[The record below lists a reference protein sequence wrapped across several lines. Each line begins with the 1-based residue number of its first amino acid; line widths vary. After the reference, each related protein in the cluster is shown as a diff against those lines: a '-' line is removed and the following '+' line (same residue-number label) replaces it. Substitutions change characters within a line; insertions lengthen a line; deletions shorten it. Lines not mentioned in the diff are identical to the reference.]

1 MIDNLFKLK
10 DIKFKNI
17 LDIENLEINENVV
30 TIVKGE
36 SGSGKS
42 TMLKLLNNI
51 ISPNSGVVMYN
62 GVDVN
67 DINPIT
73 LRREVIMQSQFPN
86 IFPGNVRENLNIIF
100 TLRGEEGLDDEK
112 LLKALEIVNLKKD
125 LTDDAQNLSGG
136 EKTRLSIARLFLVV
150 PEVFLLDEPG
160 ASLDSKTEEILMN
173 NVISEIKRRNKT
185 LIYISHSENQ
195 ESISD
200 EIITMKDGR
209 VISHER

>member
-1 MIDNLFKLK
+1 MFKLK

-17 LDIENLEINENVV
+17 LDIENLEIHENVV

-51 ISPNSGVVMYN
+51 ISPDSGVVMYN

-73 LRREVIMQSQFPN
+73 LRRDVIMQSQFPN

-136 EKTRLSIARLFLVV
+136 EKTRLSIARLFLVE

-173 NVISEIKRRNKT
+173 NVISEIKKRNKT
-185 LIYISHSENQ
+185 LIFISHSDNPEM
-195 ESISD
+195 IAD
-200 EIITMKDGR
+200 EIITMKNGK
-209 VISHER
+209 VLSHER

>member
-1 MIDNLFKLK
+1 MFLLK
-10 DIKFKNI
+10 DIKFKNV

-30 TIVKGE
+30 TVVKGE

-51 ISPNSGVVMYN
+51 ISPDSGIVMYN

-73 LRREVIMQSQFPN
+73 LRREVIMQSQFPT
-86 IFPGNVRENLNIIF
+86 IFSGNVRENLNIIF
-100 TLRGEEGLDDEK
+100 TLRGEEGLSDEK
-112 LLKALEIVNLKKD
+112 LLKAMEIVNLKKD
-125 LTDDAQNLSGG
+125 LNDDAQNLSGG
-136 EKTRLSIARLFLVV
+136 EKTRLSIARLFLVS

-173 NVISEIKRRNKT
+173 NVIAEIKKKNKT
-185 LIYISHSENQ
+185 LIFISHSKNPEI
-195 ESISD
+195 ISD
-200 EIITMKDGR
+200 EIITLKDGR
-209 VISHER
+209 VLSHER

>member
-1 MIDNLFKLK
+1 MFKLK

-17 LDIENLEINENVV
+17 LDIENLDINENVV

-51 ISPNSGVVMYN
+51 VSPDSGVVMYN

-125 LTDDAQNLSGG
+125 LIDDAQNLSGG
-136 EKTRLSIARLFLVV
+136 EKTRLSIARLFLVE

-173 NVISEIKRRNKT
+173 NVISEIKKRNKT
-185 LIYISHSENQ
+185 LIFISHSDNPEM
-195 ESISD
+195 IAD
-200 EIITMKDGR
+200 EIITMKNGK
-209 VISHER
+209 VLSHEC

>member
-1 MIDNLFKLK
+1 MFKLK

-17 LDIENLEINENVV
+17 LDIENLEIHENVV

-51 ISPNSGVVMYN
+51 ISPDSGVVMYN

-73 LRREVIMQSQFPN
+73 LRRDVIMQSQFPN

-100 TLRGEEGLDDEK
+100 TLRGEEELDDEK

-136 EKTRLSIARLFLVV
+136 EKTRLSIARLFLVE

-185 LIYISHSENQ
+185 LIYISHSDTPEM
-195 ESISD
+195 IAD
-200 EIITMKDGR
+200 EIITMKNGK
-209 VISHER
+209 VLSHEC

>member
-1 MIDNLFKLK
+1 MFKLK

-17 LDIENLEINENVV
+17 LDIENLEIHENVV

-51 ISPNSGVVMYN
+51 ISPDSGVVMYN
-62 GVDVN
+62 GIDVN

-136 EKTRLSIARLFLVV
+136 EKTRLSIARLFLVE

-173 NVISEIKRRNKT
+173 NVISEIKKRNKT
-185 LIYISHSENQ
+185 LIFISHSDNPEM
-195 ESISD
+195 IAD
-200 EIITMKDGR
+200 EIITMKNGK
-209 VISHER
+209 VLSHEC

>member
-1 MIDNLFKLK
+1 MFLLK

-30 TIVKGE
+30 TVVKGE

-51 ISPNSGVVMYN
+51 ISPDSGIVMYN

-73 LRREVIMQSQFPN
+73 LRREVIMQSQFPT
-86 IFPGNVRENLNIIF
+86 IFPGNVRENLNFIF
-100 TLRGEEGLDDEK
+100 TLRGEEGLSDEK
-112 LLKALEIVNLKKD
+112 LLKSMEIVNLKKD
-125 LTDDAQNLSGG
+125 LNDDAQNLSGG
-136 EKTRLSIARLFLVV
+136 EKTRLSIARLFLVK
-150 PEVFLLDEPG
+150 PDVFLLDEPG

-173 NVISEIKRRNKT
+173 NVIAEIKKRNKT
-185 LIYISHSENQ
+185 LVFISHSENP
-195 ESISD
+195 EIISD
-200 EIITMKDGR
+200 DIITLKDGR

>member
-1 MIDNLFKLK
+1 MFKLK

-17 LDIENLEINENVV
+17 LDIENLEIHENVV

-51 ISPNSGVVMYN
+51 ISPDSGVVMYN

-73 LRREVIMQSQFPN
+73 LRRDVIMQSQFPN

-112 LLKALEIVNLKKD
+112 LLKAMEIVNLKKD

-136 EKTRLSIARLFLVV
+136 EKTRLSIARLFLVE
-150 PEVFLLDEPG
+150 PEVFLLDEPS

-173 NVISEIKRRNKT
+173 NVIAQIKKRNKS
-185 LIYISHSENQ
+185 LIFISHSDNPEM
-195 ESISD
+195 IAD
-200 EIITMKDGR
+200 EIITMKNGK
-209 VISHER
+209 VLSHEC

>member
-1 MIDNLFKLK
+1 MFLLK
-10 DIKFKNI
+10 NIKFKNI
-17 LDIENLEINENVV
+17 LDIENLEIKENVV
-30 TIVKGE
+30 TVVKGE

-51 ISPNSGVVMYN
+51 ISPDSGVVMYN

-73 LRREVIMQSQFPN
+73 LRREIIMQSQFPT

-100 TLRGEEGLDDEK
+100 TLRGEEGLGDEK
-112 LLKALEIVNLKKD
+112 LLEAMEIVNLKKD
-125 LTDDAQNLSGG
+125 LNDDAQNLSGG
-136 EKTRLSIARLFLVV
+136 EKTRLSIARLFLVE
-150 PEVFLLDEPG
+150 PDVFLLDEPG

-173 NVISEIKRRNKT
+173 NVITEIKKRHKT
-185 LIYISHSENQ
+185 LIFISHSENP
-195 ESISD
+195 EIISD

>member
-1 MIDNLFKLK
+1 MFKLK

-17 LDIENLEINENVV
+17 LDIENLEIHENVV

-51 ISPNSGVVMYN
+51 ISPDSGVVMYN

-73 LRREVIMQSQFPN
+73 LRRDVIMQSQFPN

-112 LLKALEIVNLKKD
+112 LLKAMEIVNLKKD

-136 EKTRLSIARLFLVV
+136 EKTRLSIARLFLVE

-173 NVISEIKRRNKT
+173 NVISEIKKRNKT
-185 LIYISHSENQ
+185 LIFISHSDNPEM
-195 ESISD
+195 IAD
-200 EIITMKDGR
+200 EIITMNNGK
-209 VISHER
+209 VLSHEC

>member
-1 MIDNLFKLK
+1 MFKLK

-17 LDIENLEINENVV
+17 LDIENLEIHENVV

-51 ISPNSGVVMYN
+51 ISPDSGVVMYN

-73 LRREVIMQSQFPN
+73 LRRDVIMQSQFPN

-136 EKTRLSIARLFLVV
+136 EKTRLSIARLFLVE

-185 LIYISHSENQ
+185 LIYISHSDNPEM
-195 ESISD
+195 ITD
-200 EIITMKDGR
+200 EIITMKNGR
-209 VISHER
+209 VLSHEC

>member
-1 MIDNLFKLK
+1 MFKLK

-17 LDIENLEINENVV
+17 LDIENLEIHENVV

-51 ISPNSGVVMYN
+51 ISPDSGVVMYN

-73 LRREVIMQSQFPN
+73 LRRDVIMQSQFPN

-136 EKTRLSIARLFLVV
+136 EKTRLSIARLFLVE

-173 NVISEIKRRNKT
+173 NVISEIKKRNKT
-185 LIYISHSENQ
+185 LIFISHSDNPEM
-195 ESISD
+195 ITD
-200 EIITMKDGR
+200 EIITMKNGK
-209 VISHER
+209 VLSHEC

>member
-1 MIDNLFKLK
+1 MFKLK

-17 LDIENLEINENVV
+17 LDIENLEIHENVV

-51 ISPNSGVVMYN
+51 ISPDSGVVMYN

-73 LRREVIMQSQFPN
+73 LRRDVIMQSQFPN
-86 IFPGNVRENLNIIF
+86 IFLGNVRENLNIIF

-136 EKTRLSIARLFLVV
+136 EKTRLSIARLFLVE

-173 NVISEIKRRNKT
+173 NVISEIKKRNKT
-185 LIYISHSENQ
+185 LIFISHSDNPEM
-195 ESISD
+195 ITD
-200 EIITMKDGR
+200 EIITMKNGK
-209 VISHER
+209 VLSHEC

>member
-1 MIDNLFKLK
+1 MFLLK

-30 TIVKGE
+30 TVVKGE

-51 ISPNSGVVMYN
+51 ISPDNGIVIYN

-67 DINPIT
+67 DISPIT
-73 LRREVIMQSQFPN
+73 LRREVIMQSQFPT

-100 TLRGEEGLDDEK
+100 TLRGEEGLADEK
-112 LLKALEIVNLKKD
+112 LLKAMEIVNLKKD
-125 LTDDAQNLSGG
+125 LNDDAQNLSGG
-136 EKTRLSIARLFLVV
+136 EKTRLSIARLFLVE
-150 PEVFLLDEPG
+150 PDVFLLDEPG

-173 NVISEIKRRNKT
+173 NVIAEIKKRNKT
-185 LIYISHSENQ
+185 LIFISHSENP
-195 ESISD
+195 EIISD
-200 EIITMKDGR
+200 EIITLKDGR
-209 VISHER
+209 VLSHERQ

>member
-1 MIDNLFKLK
+1 MFLLK

-30 TIVKGE
+30 TVVKGE

-51 ISPNSGVVMYN
+51 ISPDSGIVIYN

-67 DINPIT
+67 NINPIT
-73 LRREVIMQSQFPN
+73 LRREVIMQSQFPT

-100 TLRGEEGLDDEK
+100 TLRGEEGLADEK
-112 LLKALEIVNLKKD
+112 LLKAMEIVNLKKD
-125 LTDDAQNLSGG
+125 LNDDAQNLSGG
-136 EKTRLSIARLFLVV
+136 EKTRLSIARLFLVE
-150 PEVFLLDEPG
+150 PDVFLLDEPG

-173 NVISEIKRRNKT
+173 NVIAEIKKRNKT
-185 LIYISHSENQ
+185 LIFISHSENP
-195 ESISD
+195 EIISD
-200 EIITMKDGR
+200 EIITLKDGR
-209 VISHER
+209 VLSHERQ

>member
-1 MIDNLFKLK
+1 MFLLK

-30 TIVKGE
+30 TVVKGE

-42 TMLKLLNNI
+42 TMLKLLNNM
-51 ISPNSGVVMYN
+51 ISPDSGVVMYS
-62 GVDVN
+62 GVDVS

-73 LRREVIMQSQFPN
+73 LRREVIMQSQFPT

-100 TLRGEEGLDDEK
+100 TLRGEEGLGDEK
-112 LLKALEIVNLKKD
+112 LLNAMEIVNLKKD
-125 LTDDAQNLSGG
+125 LNDDAQNLSGG
-136 EKTRLSIARLFLVV
+136 EKTSLSIARLFLVR

-173 NVISEIKRRNKT
+173 NVIAEIKKRNKT
-185 LIYISHSENQ
+185 LIFISHSENP
-195 ESISD
+195 EIISD
-200 EIITMKDGR
+200 EIITLKDGR
-209 VISHER
+209 VISHERQ

>member
-1 MIDNLFKLK
+1 MFKLK

-17 LDIENLEINENVV
+17 LDIENLEIHENVV

-51 ISPNSGVVMYN
+51 ISPDSGVVMYN
-62 GVDVN
+62 GIDVN

-136 EKTRLSIARLFLVV
+136 EKTRLSIARLFLVE

-173 NVISEIKRRNKT
+173 NVISEIKKRNKT
-185 LIYISHSENQ
+185 LIFISHSDNPEM
-195 ESISD
+195 ITD
-200 EIITMKDGR
+200 EIITMKNGK
-209 VISHER
+209 VLSHEC

>member
-1 MIDNLFKLK
+1 MFKLK

-17 LDIENLEINENVV
+17 LDIENLEIHENVV

-51 ISPNSGVVMYN
+51 ISPDSGVVMYN
-62 GVDVN
+62 GIDVN

-136 EKTRLSIARLFLVV
+136 EKTRLSIARLFLVE

-173 NVISEIKRRNKT
+173 NVIAQIKKRNKT
-185 LIYISHSENQ
+185 LIFISHSDNPEM
-195 ESISD
+195 IAD
-200 EIITMKDGR
+200 EIITMKSGK
-209 VISHER
+209 VLSHEC

>member
-1 MIDNLFKLK
+1 MFLLK

-30 TIVKGE
+30 TVVKGE

-51 ISPNSGVVMYN
+51 ISPDSGIVMYN

-67 DINPIT
+67 DINTIT
-73 LRREVIMQSQFPN
+73 LRRDVIMQSQFPN
-86 IFPGNVRENLNIIF
+86 IFPGNVRENLNVIF
-100 TLRGEEGLDDEK
+100 TLRGEEGLGDEE
-112 LLKALEIVNLKKD
+112 LLKAMEIVNLKKD
-125 LTDDAQNLSGG
+125 LNDDAQNLSGG
-136 EKTRLSIARLFLVV
+136 EKTRLSIARLFLVE
-150 PEVFLLDEPG
+150 PDVFLLDEPG

-173 NVISEIKRRNKT
+173 NVITEIKKMNKT
-185 LIYISHSENQ
+185 LVFISHSENP
-195 ESISD
+195 EIISD
-200 EIITMKDGR
+200 EIITLKDGR

>member
-1 MIDNLFKLK
+1 MFKLK

-17 LDIENLEINENVV
+17 LDIENLEIHENVV

-51 ISPNSGVVMYN
+51 ISPDSGVVMYN

-73 LRREVIMQSQFPN
+73 LRRDVIMQSQFPN

-136 EKTRLSIARLFLVV
+136 EKTRLSIARLFLVE

-173 NVISEIKRRNKT
+173 NVISEIKKRNKT
-185 LIYISHSENQ
+185 LIYISHSDNPEM
-195 ESISD
+195 IAD
-200 EIITMKDGR
+200 EIITMKNGK
-209 VISHER
+209 VLSHEC

>member
-1 MIDNLFKLK
+1 MFKLK

-17 LDIENLEINENVV
+17 LDIENLEIHENVV

-51 ISPNSGVVMYN
+51 ISPDSGVVMYN

-136 EKTRLSIARLFLVV
+136 EKTRLSIARLFLVE

-173 NVISEIKRRNKT
+173 NVISEIKKRNKT
-185 LIYISHSENQ
+185 LIFISHSDNPEM
-195 ESISD
+195 IAD
-200 EIITMKDGR
+200 EIITMKNGK
-209 VISHER
+209 VLSHEC

>member
-1 MIDNLFKLK
+1 MFKLK

-17 LDIENLEINENVV
+17 LDIENLEIHENVV

-100 TLRGEEGLDDEK
+100 TLRGEEGLADEK
-112 LLKALEIVNLKKD
+112 LLKAMEIVNLKKD

-136 EKTRLSIARLFLVV
+136 EKTRLSIARLFLVE

-185 LIYISHSENQ
+185 LIYISHSDNPEM
-195 ESISD
+195 IAD
-200 EIITMKDGR
+200 EIITMKNGK
-209 VISHER
+209 VLSHEC

>member
-1 MIDNLFKLK
+1 MFKLK

-17 LDIENLEINENVV
+17 LDIENLEIHENVV

-67 DINPIT
+67 DINPIA

-100 TLRGEEGLDDEK
+100 TLRGEEWLDDEK
-112 LLKALEIVNLKKD
+112 LLKAMEIVNLKKD

-136 EKTRLSIARLFLVV
+136 EKTRLSIARLFLVE

-195 ESISD
+195 EMIAD
-200 EIITMKDGR
+200 EIITMKNGK
-209 VISHER
+209 VLSHEC

>member
-1 MIDNLFKLK
+1 MFLLK

-30 TIVKGE
+30 TVVKGE

-51 ISPNSGVVMYN
+51 ISPDSGIVMYN

-73 LRREVIMQSQFPN
+73 LRREVIMQSQFPT
-86 IFPGNVRENLNIIF
+86 IFPGNVRENLNVIF
-100 TLRGEEGLDDEK
+100 TLRGEEGLGDEK
-112 LLKALEIVNLKKD
+112 LLKAMEIVNLKKD
-125 LTDDAQNLSGG
+125 LNYDAQNLSGG
-136 EKTRLSIARLFLVV
+136 EKTRLSIARLFLVE
-150 PEVFLLDEPG
+150 PDVFLLDEPG

-173 NVISEIKRRNKT
+173 NVIAEIKKRNKT
-185 LIYISHSENQ
+185 LIFISHSANPEI
-195 ESISD
+195 ISD
-200 EIITMKDGR
+200 EIITLKDGR
-209 VISHER
+209 VVSHER

>member
-1 MIDNLFKLK
+1 MFKLK

-17 LDIENLEINENVV
+17 LDIENLEIHENVV

-51 ISPNSGVVMYN
+51 ISPDSGVVMYN

-73 LRREVIMQSQFPN
+73 LRRDVTMQSQFPN

-136 EKTRLSIARLFLVV
+136 EKTRLSIARLFLVE

-185 LIYISHSENQ
+185 LIYISHSDNPEM
-195 ESISD
+195 IAD
-200 EIITMKDGR
+200 EIITMKNGK
-209 VISHER
+209 VLSHEC

>member
-1 MIDNLFKLK
+1 MFLLK

-30 TIVKGE
+30 TVVKGE

-51 ISPNSGVVMYN
+51 ISPDSGIVMYN

-73 LRREVIMQSQFPN
+73 LRREVIMQSQFPT
-86 IFPGNVRENLNIIF
+86 IFPGNVRENLNVIF
-100 TLRGEEGLDDEK
+100 TLRGEEGLGDEE
-112 LLKALEIVNLKKD
+112 LLKAMEIVNLKKD
-125 LTDDAQNLSGG
+125 LNDDAQNLSGG
-136 EKTRLSIARLFLVV
+136 EKTRLSIARLFLVE
-150 PEVFLLDEPG
+150 PDVFLLDEPG

-173 NVISEIKRRNKT
+173 NVITEIKKMNKT
-185 LIYISHSENQ
+185 LVFISHSENP
-195 ESISD
+195 EIISD
-200 EIITMKDGR
+200 EIITLKDGR

>member
-1 MIDNLFKLK
+1 MFLLK

-30 TIVKGE
+30 TVVKGE

-51 ISPNSGVVMYN
+51 ISPDSGIVMYN
-62 GVDVN
+62 GVDVK

-73 LRREVIMQSQFPN
+73 LRREVIMQSQFPT
-86 IFPGNVRENLNIIF
+86 IFPGNVRENLNVIF
-100 TLRGEEGLDDEK
+100 TLRGEEGLSDEK
-112 LLKALEIVNLKKD
+112 LLKAMEIVNLKKD
-125 LTDDAQNLSGG
+125 LNDDAQNLSGG
-136 EKTRLSIARLFLVV
+136 EKTRLSIARLFLVE
-150 PEVFLLDEPG
+150 PDVFLLDEPG

-173 NVISEIKRRNKT
+173 NVITEIKKMNKT
-185 LIYISHSENQ
+185 LVFISHSENP
-195 ESISD
+195 EIISD
-200 EIITMKDGR
+200 EIITLKDGR

>member
-1 MIDNLFKLK
+1 MFKLK

-17 LDIENLEINENVV
+17 LDIENLEIHENVV

-51 ISPNSGVVMYN
+51 ISPDSGVVMYN

-73 LRREVIMQSQFPN
+73 LRRDVIMQSQFPN

-112 LLKALEIVNLKKD
+112 LLKALEIVNLKED

-136 EKTRLSIARLFLVV
+136 EKTRLSIARLFLVE

-173 NVISEIKRRNKT
+173 NVISEIKKRNKT
-185 LIYISHSENQ
+185 LIFISHSDNPEM
-195 ESISD
+195 ITD
-200 EIITMKDGR
+200 EIITMKNGK
-209 VISHER
+209 VLSHEC

>member
-1 MIDNLFKLK
+1 MFKLK

-17 LDIENLEINENVV
+17 LDIENLEIHENVV

-67 DINPIT
+67 DINPIA

-112 LLKALEIVNLKKD
+112 LLKAMEIVNLKKD

-136 EKTRLSIARLFLVV
+136 EKTRLSIARLFLVE

-195 ESISD
+195 EIIAD
-200 EIITMKDGR
+200 EIITMKNGK
-209 VISHER
+209 VLSHEC

>member
-1 MIDNLFKLK
+1 MFKLK

-30 TIVKGE
+30 TVVKGE

-51 ISPNSGVVMYN
+51 ISPDSGIVMYN
-62 GVDVN
+62 GVDVS

-73 LRREVIMQSQFPN
+73 LRREVIMQSQFPT
-86 IFPGNVRENLNIIF
+86 IFPGNVRENLNVIF
-100 TLRGEEGLDDEK
+100 TLRGEEGLSDEE
-112 LLKALEIVNLKKD
+112 LLKAMEIVNLKKD
-125 LTDDAQNLSGG
+125 LNDDAQNLSGG
-136 EKTRLSIARLFLVV
+136 EKTRLSIARLFLVE
-150 PEVFLLDEPG
+150 PDVFLLDEPG

-173 NVISEIKRRNKT
+173 NVIAEIKKRNKT
-185 LIYISHSENQ
+185 LVFISHSENP
-195 ESISD
+195 EIISD
-200 EIITMKDGR
+200 EIITLKDGM

>member
-1 MIDNLFKLK
+1 MFKLK

-17 LDIENLEINENVV
+17 LDIENLEIHENVV

-51 ISPNSGVVMYN
+51 VSPDSGVVMYN

-73 LRREVIMQSQFPN
+73 LRRDVIMQSQFPN

-100 TLRGEEGLDDEK
+100 TLRREEGLDDEK

-136 EKTRLSIARLFLVV
+136 EKTRLSIARLFLVE

-173 NVISEIKRRNKT
+173 NVIAQIKKRNKS
-185 LIYISHSENQ
+185 LIFISHSDNPEM
-195 ESISD
+195 IAD
-200 EIITMKDGR
+200 EIITMKNGK
-209 VISHER
+209 VLSHEC

>member
-1 MIDNLFKLK
+1 MFLLK

-30 TIVKGE
+30 TVVKGE

-51 ISPNSGVVMYN
+51 ISPDSGIVMYN
-62 GVDVN
+62 GVDVS

-73 LRREVIMQSQFPN
+73 LRREVIMQSQFPT
-86 IFPGNVRENLNIIF
+86 IFPGNVRENLNFIF
-100 TLRGEEGLDDEK
+100 TLRSEEGLSDEK
-112 LLKALEIVNLKKD
+112 LLKAMEIVNLKKD
-125 LTDDAQNLSGG
+125 LNDDAQNLSGG
-136 EKTRLSIARLFLVV
+136 EKTRLSIARLFLVC

-173 NVISEIKRRNKT
+173 NVIAEIKKRNKT
-185 LIYISHSENQ
+185 LIFISHSENP
-195 ESISD
+195 EIISD
-200 EIITMKDGR
+200 EIITLKDGR
-209 VISHER
+209 VISHERQ

>member
-1 MIDNLFKLK
+1 MFKLK

-17 LDIENLEINENVV
+17 LDIENLEISENVV

-112 LLKALEIVNLKKD
+112 LLKAMEIVNLKKD

-136 EKTRLSIARLFLVV
+136 EKTRLSIARLFLVE

-195 ESISD
+195 KSISD